1 MAVQINAVSQWLER
15 LSAVHRNLMR
25 RFANEEGLQL
35 VHVEIMQYLSVSNR
49 YSDTTQAISEYLGQT
64 KGSIS
69 QSLGL
74 LEEQGFV
81 KRTQDKVDKRIYHLY
96 LTPKGSAVTHR
107 MFASIDLEGAEEL
120 EPGLKTLLTSIQ
132 KKNGL
137 RGFGTCISCRFNQN
151 PGKNSFACGL
161 TKEKLTLEDTRKIC
175 KEHDEGAS
183 GKS

>member
-1 MAVQINAVSQWLER
+1 MADQINVVSQWLER

-49 YSDTTQAISEYLGQT
+49 YSDTTQAISVYLGQT

-69 QSLGL
+69 QSLSL
-74 LEEQGFV
+74 LEDQGFV
-81 KRTQDKVDKRIYHLY
+81 KRTQDKIDKRIFHLS
-96 LTPKGSAVTHR
+96 LTAKGSGVTHR
-107 MFASIDLEGAEEL
+107 MFASIDLEGAEKL
-120 EPGLKTLLTSIQ
+120 EPALKTLLTSIQ

-151 PGKNSFACGL
+151 PGKNIFVCGL
-161 TKEKLTLEDTRKIC
+161 TKEKLSLEDTKKIC
-175 KEHDEGAS
+175 KEHDESAS
-183 GKS
+183 G

>member
-1 MAVQINAVSQWLER
+1 MAIPIKAVSQWLER

-35 VHVEIMQYLSVSNR
+35 VHVEIMQFLSVSNR

-81 KRTQDKVDKRIYHLY
+81 KRTQDKIDKRIYHLS
-96 LTPKGSAVTHR
+96 LTTKGSAVTHR
-107 MFASIDLEGAEEL
+107 MFASIDLEGAEKL
-120 EPGLKTLLTSIQ
+120 EPSLKILLTSIQ
-132 KKNGL
+132 KKNSL
-137 RGFGTCISCRFNQN
+137 RGFGTCISCRFNQS
-151 PGKNSFACGL
+151 PGKNVFVCGL
-161 TKEKLTLEDTRKIC
+161 TKEKLTLEETKKIC
-175 KEHDEGAS
+175 REHEEPAIG
-183 GKS
+183 

>member
-1 MAVQINAVSQWLER
+1 MANQINAVSQWLER

-74 LEEQGFV
+74 LEDQGFV
-81 KRTQDKVDKRIYHLY
+81 KRTQDKIDKRIFHLS
-96 LTPKGSAVTHR
+96 LTAKGSAVAHR

-120 EPGLKTLLTSIQ
+120 EPGL
-132 KKNGL
+132 
-137 RGFGTCISCRFNQN
+137 
-151 PGKNSFACGL
+151 
-161 TKEKLTLEDTRKIC
+161 
-175 KEHDEGAS
+175 
-183 GKS
+183 

>member
-1 MAVQINAVSQWLER
+1 MAGQLNAVSQWLER

-81 KRTQDKVDKRIYHLY
+81 KRTQDKVDKRMFHLS
-96 LTPKGSAVTHR
+96 LTSKGSAVTHR

-132 KKNGL
+132 MKNGL

-151 PGKNSFACGL
+151 PGKNVFVCGL
-161 TKEKLTLEDTRKIC
+161 TKEKLTLEETKKIC
-175 KEHDEGAS
+175 KEHDETANG
-183 GKS
+183 

>member
-1 MAVQINAVSQWLER
+1 MTVQVNAVSQWLER

-69 QSLGL
+69 QSLNL

-81 KRTQDKVDKRIYHLY
+81 KRMQDKVDKRIFHLS
-96 LTPKGSAVTHR
+96 LSAKGSAVTHR
-107 MFASIDLEGAEEL
+107 MYASIDLQGAEEL
-120 EPGLKTLLTSIQ
+120 EPGLKNLLTSIQ
-132 KKNGL
+132 KKNNL

-151 PGKNSFACGL
+151 PGKNVFVCGL
-161 TKEKLTLEDTRKIC
+161 TTEKLTLDDTKKIC
-175 KEHDEGAS
+175 REHDEAAS
-183 GKS
+183 G